1 MSDVD
6 VVIVGGGLAGLTS
19 ARALVAANQSVVV
32 LEARNRVAGRNLG
45 GFLSNGVPV
54 ELGGQWIG
62 QTQEVVAALV
72 SELGLET
79 FPTYDE
85 GEGITVYDGKTV
97 RYADDTFGLP
107 PGTAMEVGRV
117 WEAIETRAEAV
128 SSSSPWETPGAEDLD
143 RVTLDTWLSDLTDDP
158 LALRFFRVLVP
169 AIFSAESP
177 EMSLLHFLFYVK
189 SGSGLNNLASTT
201 GGAQERRVVG
211 GTHLIS
217 ERIAQQL
224 GDRVRLNAPVHT
236 ITQDDQGVTVSF
248 DGGEVTGQYVIVSI
262 PPTLAGRLRYNPP
275 LPPLRDG
282 LTQQIPA
289 GSVIKVQ
296 VGYETPFWREE
307 GLSGFAL
314 SLDHEL
320 SVVFDNSPPDAS
332 CGVLVGFFEGAHARK
347 ASLMTAEKRREL
359 VVNTL
364 VQYFGAQAAEPFD
377 IVELDWMAEAYTR
390 GCYGGRL
397 GAGVWTQYGEALA
410 QPVGRIHWAGAE
422 TSTIWNGYMEGATR
436 SGHRA
441 AEEIL
446 DGQR

>member
-6 VVIVGGGLAGLTS
+6 VVVVGGGLAGLTS
-19 ARALVAANQSVVV
+19 ARALVAADHSVVV
-32 LEARNRVAGRNLG
+32 LEARDRVAGRNIG

-62 QTQEVVAALV
+62 PTQEVVADLV
-72 SELGLET
+72 SDLGLET
-79 FPTYDE
+79 FLTYDE
-85 GEGITVYDGKTV
+85 GEYITFYDGKSV
-97 RYADDTFGLP
+97 RYTNETLGLP
-107 PGTAMEVGRV
+107 PETATEVGRV
-117 WEAIETRAEAV
+117 WEAIGTSAEAV
-128 SSSSPWETPGAEDLD
+128 SLVSPWETAGAEDLD
-143 RVTLDTWLSDLTDDP
+143 RVTLDTWLSDQTDDP
-158 LALRFFRVLVP
+158 LALRFFRVVVP

-189 SGSGLNNLASTT
+189 SGNGLNTLTSTT
-201 GGAQERRVVG
+201 GGAQERRVLG

-217 ERIAQQL
+217 ERMAQQL

-236 ITQDDQGVTVSF
+236 IMQDDQGVRVSF
-248 DGGEVTGQYVIVSI
+248 DGGEVTGQYVVVSI
-262 PPTLAGRLRYNPP
+262 PPTLAGRLRYDPP
-275 LPPLRDG
+275 LPALRDG

-296 VGYETPFWREE
+296 VGYKTPFWREE

-320 SVVFDNSPPDAS
+320 SWVLDNSPPDAS

-347 ASLMTAEKRREL
+347 ASLMTAEKRRHL
-359 VVNTL
+359 VVSTL
-364 VQYFGAQAAEPFD
+364 AQYFGAGAAEPFD
-377 IVELDWMAEAYTR
+377 IVELDWMAEPYTR

-397 GAGVWTQYGEALA
+397 GAGAWTQYGEALA

-422 TSTIWNGYMEGATR
+422 TSTIWNGYMEGAIR
-436 SGHRA
+436 SGRRA
-441 AEEIL
+441 ADEIL
-446 DGQR
+446 EGQG

>member
-1 MSDVD
+1 MSDVN

-19 ARALVAANQSVVV
+19 ARALVEADRSVVV
-32 LEARNRVAGRNLG
+32 LEARDRVAGRNLG
-45 GFLSNGVPV
+45 GLLSNGVPV
-54 ELGGQWIG
+54 ELGGQWIS
-62 QTQEVVAALV
+62 QTQEVVADLV
-72 SELGLET
+72 SELGLDT

-85 GEGITVYDGKTV
+85 GEYITFYDGKTV
-97 RYADDTFGLP
+97 RYSDETFGLP
-107 PGTAMEVGRV
+107 SETAMEVGRV
-117 WEAIETRAEAV
+117 WEVIETRAEAV
-128 SSSSPWETPGAEDLD
+128 SSPSPWETPGAEDLD
-143 RVTLDTWLSDLTDDP
+143 RVTLDTWLSDQTDDP

-169 AIFSAESP
+169 AILSAESP

-189 SGSGLNNLASTT
+189 SGNGLNTLASTT

-236 ITQDDQGVTVSF
+236 IMQDHQGVTVSF

-262 PPTLAGRLRYNPP
+262 PPTLAGRLRYDPP

-296 VGYETPFWREE
+296 VGYETPFWRDE
-307 GLSGFAL
+307 GLSGFVL

-320 SVVFDNSPPDAS
+320 NVVLDNSPPDAS
-332 CGVLVGFFEGAHARK
+332 CGVLVGFLEGAHARK
-347 ASLMTAEKRREL
+347 ASLMTAEKRRDL

-377 IVELDWMAEAYTR
+377 IVELDWMAEEYTR

-397 GAGVWTQYGEALA
+397 GAGVWTQYGEAIA

-422 TSTIWNGYMEGATR
+422 TSTIWNGYMEGAIR
-436 SGHRA
+436 SGRRA
-441 AEEIL
+441 AYEVL